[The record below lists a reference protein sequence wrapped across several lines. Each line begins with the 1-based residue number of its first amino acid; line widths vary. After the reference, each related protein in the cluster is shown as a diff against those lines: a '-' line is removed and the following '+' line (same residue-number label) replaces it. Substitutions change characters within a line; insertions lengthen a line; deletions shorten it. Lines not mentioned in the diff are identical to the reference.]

1 MSWIN
6 KISSLFKDLAIILMI
21 FLFIFI
27 LGHYLIQGAVIAKRV
42 TLGLPI
48 DDLLIL
54 DYNFGE
60 FDEAVDKKKFILGI
74 IGEGLRL
81 RMKKLV

>member
-42 TLGLPI
+42 TL
-48 DDLLIL
+48 
-54 DYNFGE
+54 E
-60 FDEAVDKKKFILGI
+60 
-74 IGEGLRL
+74 
-81 RMKKLV
+81 